1 MIRKELER
9 YVAGQTRTTYAVGLI
24 WTSKRWPCQCGC
36 QCSDPGRVNLHL
48 AEMGLM
54 PCTLRESVILY
65 LRVLSVSRQPDKL
78 AGHHQTASSR
88 LPDPYGI
95 LNLDT
100 VKAPGTRA
108 LPADIRPCL
117 TVE

>member
-1 MIRKELER
+1 MIRDELER
-9 YVAGQTRTTYAVGLI
+9 SLAGHTRTTYAVCLI
-24 WTSKRWPCQCGC
+24 WTSKRWPCRCGC
-36 QCSDPGRVNLHL
+36 QCFNPDRVNLHL

-78 AGHHQTASSR
+78 AGHHQVASSR
-88 LPDPYGI
+88 LPDPYEI

-100 VKAPGTRA
+100 VNAPGTRA
-108 LPADIRPCL
+108 RALQISGHA
-117 TVE
+117 